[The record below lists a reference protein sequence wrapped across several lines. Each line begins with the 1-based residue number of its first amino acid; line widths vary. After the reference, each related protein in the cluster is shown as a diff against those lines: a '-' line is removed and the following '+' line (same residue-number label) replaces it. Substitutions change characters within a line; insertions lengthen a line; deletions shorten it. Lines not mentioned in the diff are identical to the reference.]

1 MNTYVIKKRIVSE
14 SFSRLRECKIHPLFP
29 GYLCLQRQSAELQ
42 RFEDLQPDF
51 RGFFNEYFLVEN
63 HPLGKPYLRP
73 FTEQKAS
80 PQNLW
85 LNENVAGSYAPS
97 SLRSDQP
104 FRKVVGIDMLKKEY
118 SLPADHAIKAFR
130 YLLFNNHVSAID
142 LSIYLYRDYGL
153 TGDSISIY
161 DLIEVFSYEFG
172 YSNQKN
178 VEFSNDFNT
187 LFTLDRASNWSID
200 WLEQI

>member
-1 MNTYVIKKRIVSE
+1 MNTYVIKKGVVSE
-14 SFSRLRECKIHPLFP
+14 SLFRLRERRIHTLFP
-29 GYLCLQRQSAELQ
+29 GYLCLQRQAAELQ

-51 RGFFNEYFLVEN
+51 RSFFNEYFLVEN
-63 HPLGKPYLRP
+63 HPLGKPYIKP

-104 FRKVVGIDMLKKEY
+104 FRQVVEIDTVKKEY
-118 SLPADHAIKAFR
+118 SLPVDHAIKAFK
-130 YLLFNNHVSAID
+130 YLLFNNQISAVD
-142 LSIYLYRDYGL
+142 LVIYLYRDYGL
-153 TGDSISIY
+153 IDDSFSIY

-172 YSNQKN
+172 YSSQRN

-187 LFTLDRASNWSID
+187 LFTLDRASKWSIE